1 MSIFVFEVPLFRVIF
16 MGKSF
21 YFNWKFVNI
30 KDKNIPTIKKIDK
43 YHFVYNII
51 PHENVYILFLF
62 SSQCRLLI
70 KFILKRLMD
79 GRP

>member
-30 KDKNIPTIKKIDK
+30 KDKNIPISKKLINTISS
-43 YHFVYNII
+43 II
-51 PHENVYILFLF
+51 SSPENVYILFLF